1 MQRHKARSV
10 PNLLEEEGQ
19 GQCGSIRE
27 SRRERGW
34 RGDQSRRREQ
44 ERLSQ
49 DMQGL
54 SSQGEDIGSYS
65 E

>member
-10 PNLLEEEGQ
+10 PNLLEEGQ
-19 GQCGSIRE
+19 CQCGSIRE
-27 SRRERGW
+27 SRRERSW
-34 RGDQSRRREQ
+34 RGDQNRRREQ
-44 ERLSQ
+44 ERLGQ

-54 SSQGEDIGSYS
+54 SSQGEDIGSYF

>member
-10 PNLLEEEGQ
+10 PNLLEEGQ
-19 GQCGSIRE
+19 SQCGSIRE
-27 SRRERGW
+27 SSRERGW

-44 ERLSQ
+44 ERLDQ

-54 SSQGEDIGSYS
+54 SSQGEDIGFYS